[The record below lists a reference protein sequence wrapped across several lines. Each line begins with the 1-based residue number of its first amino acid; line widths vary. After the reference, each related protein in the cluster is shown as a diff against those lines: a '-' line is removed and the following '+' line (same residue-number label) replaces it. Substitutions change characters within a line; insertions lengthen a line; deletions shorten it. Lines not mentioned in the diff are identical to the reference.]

1 MVLERREMSMRLEE
15 KGLEDIEEGII
26 SGYASVF
33 DVKDSY
39 GTKIM
44 KGAFE
49 ETLDKEFA
57 NNKVKFLWQHRSDS
71 PIGKI
76 LELEEKD
83 IGLYGKA
90 KVSQTQLGLDTLTL
104 VRDGAVDG
112 LSIGFWIIASQWR
125 DDETDELLEQ
135 PESWWDVYWNP
146 IYWNATEEILVAKL
160 AEYSVVTFPA
170 NGDALID
177 DVRSAGAT
185 HSNPRMAR
193 RQARMLRS
201 AGQNPE
207 EAIQMLFAEQERMKQ
222 ELEAVHDKLAT
233 LSTREAVTPEQ
244 VDEAEAAARAAQ
256 EASDALARDSEAL
269 RKMRTLSLRTKLD
282 AL

>member
-15 KGLEDIEEGII
+15 KGLEDIKEGII

-44 KGAFE
+44 KGAFT
-49 ETLDKEFA
+49 ETLEKEFA

-76 LELEEKD
+76 LELDED
-83 IGLYGKA
+83 DTGLYGKA

-104 VRDGAVDG
+104 VSDGAVDG

-125 DDETDELLEQ
+125 DDDTGELLEQ

-207 EAIQMLFAEQERMKQ
+207 EAIQMLFAEQERMKK
-222 ELEAVHDKLAT
+222 ELEAVHDKLA
-233 LSTREAVTPEQ
+233 TREAVTPEQ

-256 EASDALARDSEAL
+256 EASDALARDAEAL
-269 RKMRTLSLRTKLD
+269 RHMRALSLRTKLD
-282 AL
+282 AI